1 METVQQFIKK
11 CIHTFIFGYKKTLI
25 HIGMKIMIIYLDVPT
40 INSQQNG
47 TDEVLEYVVYESTTQ
62 TFLFFYSVF
71 F

>member
-11 CIHTFIFGYKKTLI
+11 YIHTLIFGYKKTLI